1 MPRSTHD
8 APPSTGAKRS
18 KAAKAVK
25 SPAAA
30 PAAPAPAPVAA
41 APAPVAPSG
50 FGRGKGS
57 LAAAAAVAA
66 AAAAAAAS
74 APAASSR
81 GKGRGAPADAA
92 PVAAKAPRTAA
103 KGVLPGIKR
112 RGKIETPRAMRLRR
126 DPISGISD
134 NRLKVLACQMGL
146 VSLKSEAKHALREI
160 VAANVNYVLQQAIV
174 RAACSRRRTVRTAHL
189 TDAYAAANTYTQQ
202 LYLAHEDEHAAPDA
216 GDRYRR
222 SVHKAIAAGSAL
234 KTPKRAPAAVAADAD
249 EEMFAM

>member
-1 MPRSTHD
+1 MPRSAHD
-8 APPSTGAKRS
+8 APPSTGAKRP

-30 PAAPAPAPVAA
+30 PAAPVPAA
-41 APAPVAPSG
+41 APAASSG
-50 FGRGKGS
+50 FGGGKGS

-66 AAAAAAAS
+66 AAALPVV
-74 APAASSR
+74 PAASSR

-146 VSLKSEAKHALREI
+146 VSLKSEAKHALRAI

-202 LYLAHEDEHAAPDA
+202 LYLAHEDEHAASDA